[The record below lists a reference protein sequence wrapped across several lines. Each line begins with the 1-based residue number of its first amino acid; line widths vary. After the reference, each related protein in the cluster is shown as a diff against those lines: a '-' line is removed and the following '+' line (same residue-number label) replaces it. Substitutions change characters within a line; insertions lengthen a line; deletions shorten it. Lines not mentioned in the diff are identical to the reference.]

1 MIRNLLVSVG
11 LLLMG
16 TAAFGQVLVSYKTK
30 SALIS
35 KAVSSLVENLSE
47 TGFSSSNLPI
57 VVINTDNGAVIIDDP
72 KITAHMGIIDNG
84 PGNRNTI
91 SDAYTNYNGTIGIEL
106 RGNSTQDFPKKPY
119 NFETRDNIGANLD
132 VSLLGLPKENDW
144 VLSASYV
151 DHTFIRNPL
160 ASHLSQLT
168 GRWASH
174 CLMVEVVLNGN
185 YQGIYILME
194 SIKRDKNR
202 LNIAKLDPAE
212 ITSPDITGGYIWEV
226 TGFENNMGYA
236 RNLKYPKYDEAAPA
250 QRNYII
256 KYDNNFRSVMNSTTY
271 KDETT
276 GYSAWID
283 VPSFVDELIVQEAT
297 RNSDAY
303 GWSSYFH
310 KDMNQKINAGPV
322 WDFDQSAGNSSYPD
336 DGVAEGWM
344 FKHQGTM
351 NTPFFWKLL
360 FDDPVFSYKVKLRWT
375 ELRKELYKTDNINI
389 YIDSIANY
397 LSEAQSREFAKW
409 PVLGKYVWRETSG
422 FQKRT
427 TYKSEV
433 EYLKGFL
440 KKRFDWMDT
449 ELAKIQNPNPHTS
462 IIQQFENGETLHV
475 YPNPAADYLVF
486 EISSKKPGKAI
497 IQMYNY
503 AGKLVQSSASLK
515 LNNNITTYKFQFDPN
530 LKQGFY
536 LYKIVMDD
544 RLLYAGKVIKRD

>member
-16 TAAFGQVLVSYKTK
+16 TAAFSQVVAPGKTE

-35 KAVSSLVENLSE
+35 NAVSSPVENFSGS
-47 TGFSSSNLPI
+47 GFSSSNLPI
-57 VVINTDNGAVIIDDP
+57 LIINTSNGAVIIDDP
-72 KITAHMGIIDNG
+72 KITARMGIIDNG
-84 PGNRNTI
+84 PGIRNNIT
-91 SDAYTNYNGTIGIEL
+91 DAYTNYNGNIGIEL
-106 RGNSTQDFPKKPY
+106 RGNSTQGFPKKPY
-119 NFETRDNIGANLD
+119 NFETRDNIGANLN

-144 VLSASYV
+144 VLNASYL

-160 ASHLSQLT
+160 ALHLSKLA

-174 CLMVEVVLNGN
+174 CRMVEVVLNGD

-194 SIKRDKNR
+194 SIKVDKNR

-212 ITSPDITGGYIWEV
+212 ITAPDITGGYIWEV
-226 TGFENNMGYA
+226 TGFESNLGYA

-250 QRNYII
+250 QINYIT
-256 KYDNNFRSVMNSTTY
+256 KNDNDFRSVMNSATY

-276 GYSAWID
+276 GYAAWID

-303 GWSSYFH
+303 GFSGYFH
-310 KDMNQKINAGPV
+310 KDMSQKIHAGPV

-344 FKHQGTM
+344 FKHPWTS

-360 FDDPVFSYKVKLRWT
+360 FNDPVFSYKVRLRWT
-375 ELRKELYKTDNINI
+375 ELRQGPYRTDKINI

-397 LSEAQSREFAKW
+397 LSEAQTREFAKW
-409 PVLGKYVWRETSG
+409 PVLGKNIWRETSG
-422 FQKRT
+422 YQNRT
-427 TYKSEV
+427 TYKAEV
-433 EYLKGFL
+433 DYLKNFL

-449 ELAKIQNPNPHTS
+449 ELAKIQNPNPNTG
-462 IIQQFENGETLHV
+462 IAQFENSEPLHV
-475 YPNPAADYLVF
+475 YPNPASDYLVF
-486 EISSKKPGKAI
+486 EISSKKSGKAI

-503 AGKLVQSSASLK
+503 AGKLVQSSAPIELSTH
-515 LNNNITTYKFQFDPN
+515 ITAYRFEFDPN
-530 LKQGFY
+530 LKEGFY
-536 LYKIVMDD
+536 LYKIVMDG
-544 RLLYAGKVIKRD
+544 RLLYAGKVVKKD